1 DGDFDKINYL
11 LEPSYASLY
20 KTSFKSRVKNLLLA
34 PNASS
39 IEHGF
44 TGAAPINT
52 NFGAIGLSAIS
63 DGVGGYFTVTKRE
76 TINNSAGGYERNRL

>member
-1 DGDFDKINYL
+1 LTFVHSYHELIGIPEIIGHKNWYVGDISFDGDFDKINYL

-20 KTSFKSRVKNLLLA
+20 KTSFKSRVKDLLLA

-52 NFGAIGLSAIS
+52 NFG
-63 DGVGGYFTVTKRE
+63 
-76 TINNSAGGYERNRL
+76 